1 MTEKMTQ
8 NSTPSPE
15 QVKLDM
21 VTQQINDILKENK
34 LTIQTTLEGYPYM
47 LRPIVRIVPIPEK
60 VTPEKAN
67 EETKENA

>member
-1 MTEKMTQ
+1 MTQ

-15 QVKLDM
+15 QVKLDL

-47 LRPIVRIVPIPEK
+47 LRPTVRIVPIPEK